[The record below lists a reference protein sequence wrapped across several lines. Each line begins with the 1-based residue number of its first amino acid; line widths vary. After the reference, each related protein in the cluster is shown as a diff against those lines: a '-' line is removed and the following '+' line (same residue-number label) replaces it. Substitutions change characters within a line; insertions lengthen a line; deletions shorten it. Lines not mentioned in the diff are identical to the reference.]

1 MRMAQQ
7 TLYTP
12 LDPSTRQIRLLHV
25 SCSGFDDDFAPVICS
40 LVTASLDDPSLKY
53 MALSYVWG
61 LEMSQT
67 LLVVNGT
74 DFKATAN
81 SFEFLVRYRK
91 ISHVVPQ
98 WELANLPLWIDAVCI
113 NQEDIPERNSQ
124 VQMMGSIYRSA
135 ATTISWLGPD
145 DSDSEI
151 AMKVM
156 RDIFPK
162 VNDSVRKQDLFAW
175 LDPEQTNLWQRNSQ
189 SADRNNFTSGN
200 KFWDSCKEMLSRAYF
215 SRSWITQELVL
226 SRNVV
231 VLCGQQTLS
240 LIAFWVIWEWLL
252 RIEGLPCPEQVDS
265 GLWSFLSSREGRR
278 LLGWGALNKLPN
290 LMELMRDSR
299 NAPEQ
304 DLALIWHEL
313 VLHTRILQA
322 TDPRDKLYS
331 VLGILD
337 RKFKPDYSA
346 SIEEVFYDFA
356 KQYVYAEKRLS
367 VLREAGHGTFFGT
380 PEHPRHRLFVP
391 SWVPNWD
398 ALSKEFTW
406 GQFYHG
412 GYRLCADGNPH
423 LSLQQAGDSQADT
436 PFQNRR
442 EHNFKIVGRTL
453 TARGLLCD
461 STVSV
466 HRLGVDHESW
476 TSFCEDYVAN
486 RGEHGQYTTGIPV
499 LQALARM
506 MFLDRDPISKRNVDH
521 STLPQ
526 DMLRLCILGIILMG
540 SPAQSIVE
548 KFGLT
553 SHPKLVEK
561 FFGPGDQAAH
571 LLESGELPKNL
582 VDISLL
588 RVHLPKLTSDR
599 LSLVL
604 NYVAFW
610 TSDGYLGWGP
620 PGIAEGDY
628 VCVIIGC
635 DVPVILR
642 RVGDHYIH
650 IGPCWVLGLMN
661 GEALEKSSN
670 GFAEYLNFDIV

>member
-1 MRMAQQ
+1 MAQE

-12 LDPSTRQIRLLHV
+12 LDPSSRQIRLLHV
-25 SCSGFDDDFAPVICS
+25 SCSGFDDDFAPVISS

-53 MALSYVWG
+53 IALSYVWG

-67 LLVVNGT
+67 SLVVNGT

-81 SFEFLVRYRK
+81 LFDFLVRYRK
-91 ISHVVPQ
+91 ISYIVPQ

-113 NQEDIPERNSQ
+113 NQEDILERNSQ

-135 ATTISWLGPD
+135 TRTISWLGPD
-145 DSDSEI
+145 DSDSET

-162 VNDSVRKQDLFAW
+162 VNDSIRKQDLLAW

-189 SADRNNFTSGN
+189 RADRSTFTSGN
-200 KFWDSCKEMLSRAYF
+200 TFWDSCRDMLSRPYF

-231 VLCGQQTLS
+231 VLCGQQTLP

-252 RIEGLPCPEQVDS
+252 RIEGLPCPAQVDA

-290 LMELMRDSR
+290 LMELMRGSK

-304 DLALIWHEL
+304 DLPLIWHQL

-331 VLGILD
+331 VLGMLD

-346 SIEEVFYDFA
+346 SIEDVFYDFA
-356 KQYVYAEKRLS
+356 KEYAYAEKRLS
-367 VLREAGHGTFFGT
+367 ILREAGHGTSFGT

-412 GYRLCADGNPH
+412 GYRLFADGNPH
-423 LSLQQAGDSQADT
+423 PSLQQASDSQAG
-436 PFQNRR
+436 PPLEKRSAQ
-442 EHNFKIVGRTL
+442 NFKIAGRTL
-453 TARGLLCD
+453 KARGLLCD
-461 STVSV
+461 STVAF

-476 TSFCEDYVAN
+476 TSFCEDYVLS
-486 RGEHGQYTTGIPV
+486 RGEQGQYATGIPV
-499 LQALARM
+499 LQALARVI
-506 MFLDRDPISKRNVDH
+506 FLDRDPISSRNVDH

-526 DMLRLCILGIILMG
+526 DMFRLCILGIILMG
-540 SPAQSIVE
+540 SHAQSVVE
-548 KFGLT
+548 KFGLA
-553 SHPKLVEK
+553 SHPEIVEK
-561 FFGPGDQAAH
+561 FLGPGDQAAH
-571 LLESGELPKNL
+571 LLESGELPKDL
-582 VDISLL
+582 VDISTL

-620 PGIAEGDY
+620 PGMAEGDD

-642 RVGDHYIH
+642 YVGDHYIH

-661 GEALEKSSN
+661 GEALEKSSQ
-670 GFAEYLNFDIV
+670 GSAEYLNFDIV